1 MLPTDVAHSVCL
13 SACRRG
19 DAAIGSTRQRAAAAA
34 TGAGAGASGA
44 ATAAAADRLRRS
56 RGGRLASPRSAA
68 RRSPPRRVC
77 RSVSSR
83 STESTL
89 SSRDAH
95 VHGRRNDRFN
105 AISRNDDVRQS
116 TATAADA
123 AAAAA
128 IVTMA
133 TQLLFRTVVYAYVQA
148 TRDLLTRSL
157 T

>member
-56 RGGRLASPRSAA
+56 RGGRLASQ

-105 AISRNDDVRQS
+105 AISCNDDVR
-116 TATAADA
+116 
-123 AAAAA
+123 
-128 IVTMA
+128 
-133 TQLLFRTVVYAYVQA
+133 
-148 TRDLLTRSL
+148 
-157 T
+157 